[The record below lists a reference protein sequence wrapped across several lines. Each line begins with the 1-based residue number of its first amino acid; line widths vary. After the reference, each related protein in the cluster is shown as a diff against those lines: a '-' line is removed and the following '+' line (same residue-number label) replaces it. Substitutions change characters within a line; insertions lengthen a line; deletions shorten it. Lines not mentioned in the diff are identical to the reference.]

1 VSPSAEDFR
10 KRADECYRLSTR
22 LRNPEHTSFALYLAA
37 AWLALA
43 EQAARKQAVIDS
55 VISPPPPDD
64 QPKDHIK

>member
-1 VSPSAEDFR
+1 
-10 KRADECYRLSTR
+10 